1 MWTGEPRQGFVAP
14 GAWAY
19 PAELPGCAAP
29 VALVERRG
37 AVPGVQVRNLLVP
50 ARGVALIVFTPS
62 EGFDFGE
69 VWQGRGFTHALLA
82 AALCG

>member
-1 MWTGEPRQGFVAP
+1 MWTGEPRLGFVAP

-19 PAELPGCAAP
+19 PATLPGCAAP
-29 VALVERRG
+29 LAVVERRG
-37 AVPGVQVRNLLVP
+37 AVPSVQVRNLLVP
-50 ARGVALIVFTPS
+50 ERGVALIVFTPS

-69 VWQGRGFTHALLA
+69 VWQGRGFTHDLLA